1 MFWFVKKREQSLV
14 IDLYDLSDLYPMIHS
29 FQFRIEQPDAGRRLD
44 EFLAAR
50 FGSLSRMRIANL
62 IEAGACVVNGTVT
75 RAGYHILAGD
85 AVDVSFDDG
94 APTSMSPEPIAL
106 EVIYE
111 DEHVIVVV
119 KPAGM
124 LVHPTMSVKTGT
136 LANALAYHLNKSRVE
151 DGGWTLEQLALGRP
165 ESIDPRSSILNS
177 QPVTRPGMVHRLD
190 RATSG
195 LIVIAKTPRALTV
208 LSRHFRKRLIEKRY
222 LALVSGNVEED
233 AGSISAPIG
242 RDPRQRPRWRVI
254 EGGKSAE
261 TRFKVLE
268 RVGRATLLELEPVT
282 GRTNQLRIHCAH
294 IGHPI
299 VGDEMHRN
307 CGLITEPGISEH
319 EPDEEQSTAR
329 NQASSLRLCLHAW
342 KLAFHHPASGDWV
355 EFTTPVPEDI
365 AATREQ
371 YALASY

>member
-1 MFWFVKKREQSLV
+1 MS
-14 IDLYDLSDLYPMIHS
+14 HS

-44 EFLAAR
+44 EFFASR

-62 IEAGACVVNGTVT
+62 IEAGACLVNGAVA

-85 AVDVSFDDG
+85 AVDVSLDDG
-94 APTSMSPEPIAL
+94 APTSMSPEPIPL
-106 EVIYE
+106 EVIHE

-136 LANALAYHLNKSRVE
+136 LANALAYHLNKSRIE
-151 DGGWTLEQLALGRP
+151 DGGWTIEDLASGP
-165 ESIDPRSSILNS
+165 EAIGPRSSILNP

-195 LIVIAKTPRALTV
+195 LIVVGKTPRALTL
-208 LSRHFRKRLIEKRY
+208 LSRHFRKRLVEKRY
-222 LALVSGNVEED
+222 LALVCGNVEEES
-233 AGSISAPIG
+233 GSINAPIG
-242 RDPRQRPRWRVI
+242 RDPDERPRWRVM

-261 TRFKVLE
+261 TRFKVLDRTE
-268 RVGRATLLELEPVT
+268 RATLLELEPVT

-299 VGDEMHRN
+299 LGDEMHRN
-307 CGLITEPGISEH
+307 CELMTEAGISEH
-319 EPDEEQSTAR
+319 EPDEEQSAAR
-329 NQASSLRLCLHAW
+329 NKRSAIRLCLHAW
-342 KLAFHHPASGDWV
+342 KLAFHHPASGEWM
-355 EFTTPVPEDI
+355 EFTTPVPKDI
-365 AATREQ
+365 AATLER
-371 YALASY
+371 YALTGY